1 MAIPEALE
9 RLLTA
14 PGPSGQEGPAAE
26 AWREAARAFGDVST
40 DVLGSS
46 WVRIPGSAGGPLLAI
61 VGHIDE
67 IALVVTHAGD
77 DGLLAVRQLGGFD
90 PHVLLGQRV
99 EVLTRDGRLPG
110 VVGPR
115 KQKRKPG

>member
-1 MAIPEALE
+1 MAVPDALR

-14 PGPSGQEGPAAE
+14 PGPSGQEELAAAVWRAE
-26 AWREAARAFGDVST
+26 AAAFGEVSG

-46 WVRIPGSAGGPLLAI
+46 WVRVPGTAGGPLLAI

-77 DGLLAVRQLGGFD
+77 DGMLAGRPPGGFH
-90 PHVLLGQRV
+90 PHVPPRPPPQN
-99 EVLTRDGRLPG
+99 LTQGAAPRRLARSP
-110 VVGPR
+110 P
-115 KQKRKPG
+115 P

>member
-1 MAIPEALE
+1 MPIPETLE

-26 AWREAARAFGDVST
+26 AWREAARAFGEVSS

-46 WVRIPGSAGGPLLAI
+46 WVRVPGTADGPLLAI

-67 IALVVTHAGD
+67 IALVATHAGD

-90 PHVLLGQRV
+90 PRTVVAQRV
-99 EVLTRDGRLPG
+99 DVLTREG
-110 VVGPR
+110 
-115 KQKRKPG
+115 

>member
-1 MAIPEALE
+1 MPVPDALK
-9 RLLTA
+9 RLLAA
-14 PGPSGQEGPAAE
+14 PGPSGQEEPAARV
-26 AWREAARAFGDVST
+26 WREEAAAFGEVSG

-46 WVRIPGSAGGPLLAI
+46 WVRVPGTAGGPLLAV

-77 DGLLAVRQLGGFD
+77 DGLIALRQLGGFD

-99 EVLTRDGRLPG
+99 EVMTKDGPLAG
-110 VVGPR
+110 VVGAR
-115 KQKRKPG
+115 KH